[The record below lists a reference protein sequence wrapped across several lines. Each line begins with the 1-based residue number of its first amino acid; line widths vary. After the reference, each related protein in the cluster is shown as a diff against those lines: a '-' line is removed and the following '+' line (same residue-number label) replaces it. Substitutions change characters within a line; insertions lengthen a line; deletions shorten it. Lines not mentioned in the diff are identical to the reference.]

1 MLADG
6 WLGRY
11 KIIKKI
17 GTGGMGEVY
26 LGEDSKLNRKIALK
40 TLPADVGTDSERM
53 RRFTREAKSA
63 SALNHPNIIT
73 IYEIN
78 DEDES
83 PFIAMEYVEG
93 ETLGKIIKR
102 GPAELAAAVD
112 IAVQVA
118 SALAAAHDAGVVHRD
133 VKPDNIIVRPD
144 GIVKV
149 LDFGLAKLTEAEV
162 SSDPE
167 AETVAHRTNPGMII
181 GTASYMSPEQ
191 ARGKKVDGRSDIFSF
206 GTVLYQMFT
215 GKLPFI
221 GENYVDVI
229 AFILHQEPQPMTDIV
244 PEVPREIESIV
255 RKCLRKDREERF
267 QSMRELLA
275 DLKEVQH
282 GLGLVSRSG
291 QRAAASSDPGRT
303 RTTED
308 ALAWPFT
315 TGRHSRFNTGSISKM
330 LLSEVRLHP
339 VRVMA
344 VMTALV
350 AVIGFA
356 GFGLRKLGDVSTAA
370 DAFSRMRFARVT
382 SSGNVAIG
390 KTAIS
395 PKGNL
400 VAYVTKEAGA
410 EILWVKQ
417 ASTDSFIQIVP
428 PGDIHYGDIAFS
440 PDSAFIYYVK
450 DEKNGKAAVYQVPAL
465 GGTPRKVI
473 DGVNEHF
480 AISPDGRQIAF
491 DRGQTSL
498 LIANTNGA
506 ELKTLIENSDGKRWV
521 TFAWSPDGKKLI
533 AAYYSTVDSRDHLV
547 LINVTDASETLIPNT
562 PWLWIRGLAWMPDS
576 ESFLVNGRDMDTQ
589 ISQIWRFDYP
599 NAEPKK
605 ITNDLSDYQGLSL
618 SDDGESIVSVQQ
630 NTLSN
635 IWHVIEGSTEPARK
649 ITNELGKYDG
659 MSGIA
664 STPDGGVV
672 FTVKDGGLIDLWIV
686 NGDGTGKRQLTFNS
700 RRNFSPVVSQD
711 GRYVV
716 FVSTRGGNTD
726 IWRMNIDGGNPTQLT
741 DYAGGDYEPSLSPD
755 GKWVVYHRADINDKN
770 TIWKVSIDGG
780 TPVQLSEEVAGRPIV
795 SPDGKF
801 IACEYGDGLSGSTL
815 KLAIFPTEGG
825 MPVRI
830 LDLPSVVKSRTFR
843 WSADGKSLIYVD
855 GVNRSDNL
863 WAQPL
868 DGSPPK
874 QLTKFNSDRIFR
886 FDVTS
891 DGKNYSFSRG
901 NETADVVMIKNFP

>member
-40 TLPADVGTDSERM
+40 TLPADVGADSERM

-73 IYEIN
+73 IYEID
-78 DEDES
+78 DEDDA

-102 GPAELAAAVD
+102 GPTGLAAGVD

-118 SALAAAHDAGVVHRD
+118 SALGAAHDAGVVHRD

-149 LDFGLAKLTEAEV
+149 LDFGLAKLTEAEMA
-162 SSDPE
+162 SDPE

-191 ARGKKVDGRSDIFSF
+191 ARGKQVDGRSDIFSF

-215 GKLPFI
+215 GKLPFV

-229 AFILHQEPQPMTDIV
+229 AFILHQEPQSMTDSV
-244 PEVPREIESIV
+244 PELPRELESIV

-275 DLKEVQH
+275 DLKDIQH
-282 GLGLVSRSG
+282 SLGLVSRSG

-308 ALAWPFT
+308 ALAWPFS
-315 TGRHSRFNTGSISKM
+315 TGRHSRFNTGSISKL

-344 VMTALV
+344 VVTALV
-350 AVIGFA
+350 AVLGFA
-356 GFGLRKLGDVSTAA
+356 GFGLRKLGDASTAA
-370 DAFSRMRFARVT
+370 DAFSSMRFARVT
-382 SSGNVAIG
+382 TTGNVGIG

-400 VAYVTKEAGA
+400 VAYVVREAG
-410 EILWVKQ
+410 EESLWVKQ
-417 ASTDSFIQIVP
+417 ASTDSLIQIIP

-450 DEKNGKAAVYQVPAL
+450 DEKNGTASVFRVPAL
-465 GGTPRKVI
+465 GGTERKLI
-473 DGVNEHF
+473 DYANEHL
-480 AISPDGRQIAF
+480 AISPDGRQVVF
-491 DRGQTSL
+491 DRGQTTL
-498 LIANTNGA
+498 VVADTDGV

-521 TFAWSPDGKKLI
+521 KFAWSPDGKKLI
-533 AAYYSTVDSRDHLV
+533 AAYQSSGDSRDHLV
-547 LINVTDASETLIPNT
+547 QIDVTNSTETLIPNT
-562 PWLWIRGLAWMPDS
+562 PWLWIRGLAWLPNG
-576 ESFLVNGRDMDTQ
+576 EGFLVNGRDMDTQ

-599 NAEPKK
+599 NAKPKK
-605 ITNDLSDYQGLSL
+605 ITNDLSEYQGLSL
-618 SDDGESIVSVQQ
+618 SGDGESIVSVQQ

-635 IWHVIEGSTEPARK
+635 IWLVSDGNTEPARR
-649 ITNELGKYDG
+649 ITNELGKYEG

-672 FTVKDGGLIDLWIV
+672 FTVKERGLLDLWIV
-686 NGDGTGKRQLTFNS
+686 KGDGTGKRQLTFNS
-700 RRNFSPVVSQD
+700 RRNFSPVVSPD
-711 GRYVV
+711 GRYIV
-716 FVSTRGGNTD
+716 FVTTRGGDAD
-726 IWRMNIDGGNPTQLT
+726 IWRMNIDGSNQIRLT
-741 DYAGGDYEPSLSPD
+741 DYSGGDFEPSLSPD
-755 GKWVVYHRADINDKN
+755 GKWVVYHRTDIDDKA

-780 TPVQLSEEVAGRPIV
+780 APVQLSEAVAGRPVV
-795 SPDGKF
+795 SPDGRF
-801 IACEYGDGLSGSTL
+801 IACEYGGRLPGSTL
-815 KLAIFPTEGG
+815 KLAIIPFEGG
-825 MPVRI
+825 KPVRI
-830 LDLPSVVKSRTFR
+830 LDLPSVIKSRTIR
-843 WSADGKSLIYVD
+843 WRADGKSLIYVE
-855 GVNRSDNL
+855 GVDRSDNL

-868 DGSPPK
+868 DGGPPK
-874 QLTKFNSDRIFR
+874 QLTNFTADRIFR
-886 FDVTS
+886 FDVST
-891 DGKNYSFSRG
+891 DGKRYSISRG
-901 NETADVVMIKNFP
+901 NETADVVMINNFQ